1 MMMTNGLII
10 ERSTNGKYIVKTQD
24 FAIHEVFNNRVEM
37 MLYVLTVFKEIDCEF
52 SECKLCAD
60 TGWVLH
66 GVYQDKVRA
75 DMHVFV
81 SKLYVECEC
90 KKIKKVA

>member
-60 TGWVLH
+60 IT
-66 GVYQDKVRA
+66 
-75 DMHVFV
+75 
-81 SKLYVECEC
+81 CEENPN
-90 KKIKKVA
+90 KKPPEKPQKPGRISTKNK